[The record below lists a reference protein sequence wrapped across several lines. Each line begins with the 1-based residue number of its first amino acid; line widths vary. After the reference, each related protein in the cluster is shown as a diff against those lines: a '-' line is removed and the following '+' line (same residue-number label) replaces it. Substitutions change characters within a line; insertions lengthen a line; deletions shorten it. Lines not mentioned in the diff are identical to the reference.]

1 MNWNFRTEAGEG
13 NIIFFKYIIVG
24 GSTALLELLLF
35 LGLRRGVG
43 FDLASAN
50 ILAMGIATGVNFLM
64 NRNWSFRSSTRVSRS
79 FVLYIS
85 LILFNM
91 VFTTWLIA
99 LLVSWGVSDFWA
111 KFMMMAAAT
120 LWNFALY
127 RKVIFT

>member
-1 MNWNFRTEAGEG
+1 M
-13 NIIFFKYIIVG
+13 IFFKYVIVG